1 VAHFGL
7 EEHMA
12 TRASK
17 KTAKRRTAA
26 KERTAAAASS
36 TAKVSFQDRALDVR
50 PDRLDF
56 RDLDFRP
63 ALRSLPSH
71 YPSQEVVAANL
82 SAYVKAG
89 LILDQG
95 QEGACTGFG
104 LACVANYLL
113 WLRHV
118 THGNAGKFDPVSPRM
133 FYELARKYDE
143 WPGED
148 YEGSSCRGALKGW
161 HKHGVC
167 SLALWPYPFDARGR
181 PVFKRPGEGWELD
194 ASSRPL
200 GVYYRVN
207 RESVVDMQAAIA
219 EIGAVYVSA
228 TVHDGWD
235 ELVRSKPTAP
245 PRSHAEV
252 PQIGALKNQKSVG
265 GHAFAL
271 VGYDKRGFIVQNS
284 WGRIWGASGF
294 GCLPYEDW
302 IEHGTD
308 AWACALGVPTIP
320 SKARLAGARWPM
332 PSGSD
337 LTRRARAARSP
348 NNPSDDPWPID
359 HEFDFKAYEPLSTND
374 AYLRTLVSGNDG
386 ELLVKDLTQH
396 AVHGVQDYAE
406 DIVLRQPLS
415 WFTSRPKGPAKLA
428 IYAHGGL
435 NSESA
440 SITRIRVLAPY
451 FIANGVYPLF
461 LTWRTGPIETV
472 TSAVSDWLPRIP
484 GFQEDRAGGF
494 LEWAKDKFS
503 EEKDAAIESFGRT
516 FGRGIWSE
524 MRENAER
531 SMDPQHGLDL
541 LARNLA
547 QLRKRLADA
556 GRPLELH
563 LVGHSAGS
571 ILLGHLLQKF
581 LDADLRKVAPPAQ
594 TVTLYAAACSV
605 RFAVER
611 YVEAAKAKLLSPERL
626 WLYNLSDARER
637 GDGLPSPDEPAYG
650 KSLLY
655 LVSRALDDVRKM
667 PLLGFE
673 RAALPGYEK
682 SADKKAIEQWDE
694 GELPFLVQW
703 QKFWKAEVGGEKLGR
718 ITTAPNVRNTRA
730 GGTIPAT
737 HGSFDNNITVLT
749 ETIERISGVPL
760 VAPME
765 WLDY

>member
-1 VAHFGL
+1 
-7 EEHMA
+7 MA
-12 TRASK
+12 RRTRK
-17 KTAKRRTAA
+17 KTAKRRAPVRGRAT
-26 KERTAAAASS
+26 AAASS
-36 TAKVSFQDRALDVR
+36 TSKVSFQDRALDVR
-50 PDRLDF
+50 PDKLDF

-63 ALRSLPSH
+63 ALRSLPGR
-71 YPSQEVVAANL
+71 YPSQEVVAVNL
-82 SAYVKAG
+82 PAYVKAG

-118 THGNAGKFDPVSPRM
+118 THGDAGKFHQVSPRM

-143 WPGED
+143 WPGEN

-167 SLALWPYPFDARGR
+167 SLALWPYPFDAKGK
-181 PVFKRPGEGWELD
+181 PVFKRPGEGWALD
-194 ASSRPL
+194 AASRSL

-235 ELVRSKPTAP
+235 ELVHARPTAP
-245 PRSHAEV
+245 PQSHAEV
-252 PQIGALKNQKSVG
+252 PLIGRMKNAKSVG

-271 VGYDKRGFIVQNS
+271 VGYDDRGFIVQNS
-284 WGRIWGASGF
+284 WGKVWGASGF

-308 AWACALGVPTIP
+308 AWAAALGVPTVP
-320 SKARLAGARWPM
+320 SQARLAAARWPV
-332 PSGSD
+332 PSGDD
-337 LTRRARAARSP
+337 LRSRARAARSLD
-348 NNPSDDPWPID
+348 NPRDDPWPID
-359 HEFDFKAYEPLSTND
+359 HEFNYKKYEPLSTND

-386 ELLVKDLTQH
+386 ELLVKDMTQH
-396 AVHGVQDYAE
+396 AVYGVEDYAE
-406 DIVLRQPLS
+406 DIVLRQPLA
-415 WFTSRPKGPAKLA
+415 WFKARQQGPAKLA

-435 NSESA
+435 NDEAA
-440 SITRIRVLAPY
+440 SIARIRVLAPY
-451 FIANGVYPLF
+451 FLANGVYPLF
-461 LTWRTGPIETV
+461 LTWRTGAGETV
-472 TSAVSDWLPRIP
+472 ADAVSDWLPKIP
-484 GFQEDRAGGF
+484 GFKEERAGGF

-503 EEKDAAIESFGRT
+503 EEKDAAIETFGRT

-524 MRENAER
+524 MRENADRGMEEN
-531 SMDPQHGLDL
+531 HGLDL
-541 LARNLA
+541 LARNLVILRA
-547 QLRKRLADA
+547 QLAA
-556 GRPLELH
+556 NGRPLEMH

-571 ILLGHLLQKF
+571 ILLGHLLQRF
-581 LDADLRKVAPPAQ
+581 LDPKVRKAAPPAQ
-594 TVTLYAAACSV
+594 TISLYAAACSV

-611 YVEAAKAKLLSPERL
+611 YIAAAQAKLLSPDRL
-626 WLYNLSDARER
+626 WLYCLSDERER
-637 GDGLPSPDEPAYG
+637 GDGLPSPSMPAYG

-655 LVSRALDDVRKM
+655 LVSRALDDAKKM

-673 RAALPGYEK
+673 RAAFPGYARAK
-682 SADKKAIEQWDE
+682 DKKAQEQWDKD
-694 GELPFLVQW
+694 ELSFLLEW
-703 QKFWKAEVGGEKLGR
+703 QKFWKAEANGEKLGR
-718 ITTAPNVRNTRA
+718 ITTEPNVPNTRT

-749 ETIERISGVPL
+749 ETIERIAGAPL

>member
-1 VAHFGL
+1 VNFGL

-12 TRASK
+12 KQARK
-17 KTAKRRTAA
+17 KATQRTAA
-26 KERTAAAASS
+26 QRRAGAAASS

-50 PDRLDF
+50 PDRLDL

-63 ALRSLPSH
+63 ALRSLPRH
-71 YPSQEVVAANL
+71 FPLEEVVAANL
-82 SAYVKAG
+82 PAYVKAG

-113 WLRHV
+113 WLRHLAR
-118 THGNAGKFDPVSPRM
+118 GDAGAFQQVSPRM

-167 SLALWPYPFDARGR
+167 SRTLWPYGFDARGN
-181 PVFKRPGEGWELD
+181 PIFARPGKGWELD
-194 ASSRPL
+194 SAARPL

-235 ELVRSKPTAP
+235 ELVHSRPTAP
-245 PRSHAEV
+245 PRSHSDV
-252 PQIGALKNQKSVG
+252 PLIGRMKDAKSVG

-271 VGYDKRGFIVQNS
+271 VGYDQRGFIVQNS
-284 WGRIWGASGF
+284 WGRVWGASGF
-294 GCLPYEDW
+294 GCLPYGDW
-302 IEHGTD
+302 VEHGTD
-308 AWACALGVPTIP
+308 VWACALGVPTIP
-320 SKARLAGARWPM
+320 SKARLAAARWPAA
-332 PSGSD
+332 SGSD
-337 LTRRARAARSP
+337 LTSRARAARSP
-348 NNPSDDPWPID
+348 NNPRDDPWPID
-359 HEFDFKAYEPLSTND
+359 HEFEHKPYEPLSTND

-386 ELLVKDLTQH
+386 ELLVKDFTQH
-396 AVHGVQDYAE
+396 AVKGVRDYAE
-406 DIVLRQPLS
+406 DIVVRQPLS
-415 WFTSRPKGPAKLA
+415 WFASRPKGPAKLA

-435 NSESA
+435 NSESD
-440 SITRIRVLAPY
+440 SIARIRVLAPY
-451 FIANGVYPLF
+451 FLANGVYPLF
-461 LTWRTGPIETV
+461 LTWRTGPVETV

-484 GFQEDRAGGF
+484 GFEQGRAGGF
-494 LEWAKDKFS
+494 LAWAADKFS
-503 EEKDAAIESFGRT
+503 EEKDGAIESFGRT
-516 FGRGIWSE
+516 FGRGIWGE

-531 SMDPQHGLDL
+531 SMDPEHGLDL
-541 LARNLA
+541 LARNLVKLRD
-547 QLRKRLADA
+547 QLAGS

-571 ILLGHLLQKF
+571 ILLGHLMQKF
-581 LDADLRKVAPPAQ
+581 LDPDLRKAPPPAQ
-594 TVTLYAAACSV
+594 TITLYAAACSV

-611 YVEAAKAKLLSPERL
+611 YVKAAQAKLLAPDRF

-637 GDGLPSPDEPAYG
+637 GDGLPSPSEPTYG

-655 LVSRALDDVRKM
+655 LVSHALDDVRKM

-682 SADKKAIEQWDE
+682 STDKKACEQWDE
-694 GELPFLVQW
+694 DELPFLVQW
-703 QKFWKAEVGGEKLGR
+703 QKFWKAEANGEKLAR
-718 ITTAPNVRNTRA
+718 ITTEPNVPNTKA

-737 HGSFDNNITVLT
+737 HGSFDNNIAVLT
-749 ETIERISGVPL
+749 ETIERISGAPL
-760 VAPME
+760 VSPME